1 MINITDLLSFISNK
15 RIKIS
20 IILPVY
26 NAENYI
32 HKCIDSI
39 LKQDI
44 KAIEI
49 IAINDC
55 STDNSLDI
63 LKKYNKQYPALKII
77 NHTTNMGAGAA
88 RNNAIKEATGKYIT
102 FIDSDDWFGDEY
114 LKSLYK
120 EAKKTNADIVFSNMT
135 MVEHN
140 NERKYGLFYNA
151 INKYHNADISL
162 IDLPCDWRSTAP
174 WMKLFRKDFII
185 KNNLKFMENIRL
197 GAEDIP
203 FTWISYFTAKK
214 ISFCENVHYF
224 YNCIPESLDR
234 RVNENILEI
243 FDALNFTKDEY
254 HRFDPS
260 NLRHAQLDTLYV
272 SHVYYQFSKI
282 TNENNLDN
290 IKLASIYWGKA
301 HKYLSNI
308 FSKNIL
314 ENKHLQEHEK
324 AYYFDVTRH
333 SSFNLEM
340 KKKYFSDNISK

>member
-214 ISFCENVHYF
+214 YHFAKM
-224 YNCIPESLDR
+224 CITSTIVYR
-234 RVNENILEI
+234 RVLTGV
-243 FDALNFTKDEY
+243 LTK
-254 HRFDPS
+254 
-260 NLRHAQLDTLYV
+260 
-272 SHVYYQFSKI
+272 
-282 TNENNLDN
+282 
-290 IKLASIYWGKA
+290 
-301 HKYLSNI
+301 I
-308 FSKNIL
+308 FSKYLMRLIL
-314 ENKHLQEHEK
+314 QKTNTIDSIHLIYAMLNWTLCMFHMCIINSQ
-324 AYYFDVTRH
+324 R
-333 SSFNLEM
+333 LRM
-340 KKKYFSDNISK
+340 KTILII